1 MKSKY
6 FVVIALVFLALG
18 LSGCTVLDKLGITT
32 GTTEP
37 ETETAQATP
46 EAEPGAEEAE
56 EAALPEA
63 EIPDATEPTEPG
75 DAVVLTE
82 EMVANLL
89 AAEHSVDVATIE
101 VTISDARDEFASGSS
116 SLVGGGPGG
125 GYWYAVLVGDGWM
138 IAADGN
144 GVILCSEIAP
154 YDFPIDMISECY
166 DEATK
171 QNVVRTNPMS
181 PGTTE
186 DEPTP

>member
-37 ETETAQATP
+37 SAETEVAQDIP
-46 EAEPGAEEAE
+46 EVEAEAIPAVETVP
-56 EAALPEA
+56 AAQA
-63 EIPDATEPTEPG
+63 EIPDAAEPTEPG
-75 DAVVLTE
+75 DAVVLIE
-82 EMVANLL
+82 EMVATLL

-116 SLVGGGPGG
+116 SPVGGGPGG
-125 GYWYAVLVGDGWM
+125 GYWYAVLVDGGWM

-144 GVILCSEIAP
+144 GVILCSEIQP
-154 YDFPIDMISECY
+154 YDFPIDMIPECY
-166 DEATK
+166 DEATE
-171 QNVVRTNPMS
+171 QNVVRTP
-181 PGTTE
+181 
-186 DEPTP
+186 